1 MSRFHRDP
9 VVLARQLRIDSVR
22 ATNAASAGHPTSAAS
37 AADLIAVLAAAHF
50 RADLDDPANPGNDR
64 FVLSK
69 GHASVLLYSWLKTM
83 GAITD
88 DELLGYAQLESRL
101 EGHPRPV
108 LPWVDVATGSLGQ
121 GLAAAVGLALSIKK
135 LEKSPARVY
144 VLCGDSEMAE
154 GSMWEAFEHAAYF
167 GLNNMIVMID
177 VNGLGQR
184 GPTMVG
190 QQTGPHAERVRAFGW
205 QALEIDGHD
214 LEQIDAAFRT
224 AAASA
229 DRPTV
234 IVARTEKGRGLGAV
248 EGAEG
253 WHGRPLADAD
263 SALAGLGVHPSAAVA
278 PLPPH
283 TTAARVT
290 PQRSEATLPLYELG
304 ELIPTRLAYG
314 EALVALGHARGD
326 VVVLDAETSNSTYA
340 ELFRDAHPDRYF
352 EMFIS
357 EQQMIA
363 AATGLAARGWMP
375 FASTFAAFTSRAFEF
390 VRMSAV
396 GGAAIRVC
404 GSHAGLTPGESG
416 PSGMALEDVACFR
429 AIAGS
434 VVLQPCDGNQAA
446 ALVETMA
453 GADGFAY
460 LRTHRSGSPVIYPGG
475 ESFPIGGS
483 RVLRSCAADAVT
495 IIASGVT
502 VHPALAAAALLHKQG
517 INVRVIDCYSIK
529 PIDAETLL
537 AAAADT
543 DLLVTAEDHYLE
555 GGLGTAVA
563 EVLAEAGSGTPLHRL
578 AVSCIPG
585 SAPVAKLMS
594 AHGLDADSIAKTTL
608 AVLRNRTSTRA
619 ADPRAGNRTLEKAP

>member
-1 MSRFHRDP
+1 MSPSNRDP
-9 VVLARQLRIDSVR
+9 AVLARQLRIDSVR
-22 ATNAASAGHPTSAAS
+22 ATNAAGAGHPTSAAS
-37 AADLIAVLAAAHF
+37 AADLLAVLAAAHF
-50 RADLDDPANPGNDR
+50 RADLSEPANPGNDR

-69 GHASVLLYSWLKTM
+69 GHASVLLYAWLKSM

-88 DELLGYAQLESRL
+88 DELLGYAQLDSRL

-121 GLAAAVGLALSIKK
+121 GVAAAVGLALSLKK
-135 LEKSPARVY
+135 LEKSPAHVY

-154 GSMWEAFEHAAYF
+154 GSVWEAFEHAAHF
-167 GLNNMIVMID
+167 GLSNLIVMID

-190 QQTGPHAERVRAFGW
+190 QVTGPHAERARAFGW
-205 QALEIDGHD
+205 QALEVDGHD
-214 LEQIDAAFRT
+214 LTQVDAAFRL
-224 AAASA
+224 AVASA
-229 DRPTV
+229 DRPTA
-234 IVARTEKGRGLGAV
+234 IVARTDKGRGLGAV

-263 SALAGLGVHPSAAVA
+263 SALAGLGVHPAAAFA
-278 PLPPH
+278 PLPPP
-283 TTAARVT
+283 TIARVT
-290 PQRSEATLPLYELG
+290 PRRAAAALPSYELG

-314 EALVALGHARGD
+314 EALVALGRARDD

-340 ELFRDAHPDRYF
+340 ELFREAFPERYF

-375 FASTFAAFTSRAFEF
+375 FASTFASFTTRAFEF
-390 VRMSAV
+390 VRMSSI
-396 GGAAIRVC
+396 GGAAIRLC

-416 PSGMALEDVACFR
+416 PSGMALEDIACFR

-446 ALVETMA
+446 QLVQTMA

-460 LRTHRSGSPVIYPGG
+460 LRTHRSGSPVIYAAG
-475 ESFPIGGS
+475 ETFPIGGS
-483 RVLRSCAADAVT
+483 RVLRSSAGDAVT
-495 IIASGVT
+495 IVASGVT
-502 VHPALAAAALLHKQG
+502 VHPAVEAAALLDERG
-517 INVRVIDCYSIK
+517 IGARVIDCYSIK
-529 PIDAETLL
+529 PIDAVTLL

-543 DLLVTAEDHYLE
+543 ELVVSVEDHYVE
-555 GGLGTAVA
+555 GGLGSAVA

-578 AVSCIPG
+578 AVSRIPG
-585 SAPVAKLMS
+585 SAPVAKLIT
-594 AHGLDADSIAKTTL
+594 AHGLHAAGILNTTL
-608 AVLRNRTSTRA
+608 TAMHARTSA
-619 ADPRAGNRTLEKAP
+619 

>member
-1 MSRFHRDP
+1 M
-9 VVLARQLRIDSVR
+9 
-22 ATNAASAGHPTSAAS
+22 
-37 AADLIAVLAAAHF
+37 
-50 RADLDDPANPGNDR
+50 DDPANPGNDR

-83 GAITD
+83 GAIND
-88 DELLGYAQLESRL
+88 EELLGYAQLDSRL

-121 GLAAAVGLALSIKK
+121 GIATAVGLALSLKK
-135 LEKSPARVY
+135 LEHSPARVF

-154 GSMWEAFEHAAYF
+154 GSVWEAFEHAAYF
-167 GLNNMIVMID
+167 GLNNLIVMID

-190 QQTGPHAERVRAFGW
+190 QQTGPYAERARAFGW

-214 LEQIDAAFRT
+214 LEQIDAAFRA

-263 SALAGLGVHPSAAVA
+263 SALAGLGVHPATAVA
-278 PLPPH
+278 PLPPPVIPRDKPRRGKL
-283 TTAARVT
+283 A
-290 PQRSEATLPLYELG
+290 LPSYELG

-314 EALVALGHARGD
+314 EALVALGRARED

-340 ELFRDAHPDRYF
+340 ELFRDAYPDRYF

-375 FASTFAAFTSRAFEF
+375 FASTFAAFTTRAFEF
-390 VRMSAV
+390 VRMSAI
-396 GGAAIRVC
+396 GGAAIRLC

-416 PSGMALEDVACFR
+416 PSGMALEDIACFR

-446 ALVETMA
+446 QLVQTMA
-453 GADGFAY
+453 DADGFAY
-460 LRTHRSGSPVIYPGG
+460 LRTHRSGSPVIYPAG

-483 RVLRSCAADAVT
+483 RVLRSSAADAVT
-495 IIASGVT
+495 IVASGVT
-502 VHPALAAAALLHKQG
+502 VHPALQAAALLDGKG
-517 INVRVIDCYSIK
+517 IAARVIDCYSIK
-529 PIDAETLL
+529 PIDADTLL
-537 AAAADT
+537 TAAADT
-543 DLLVTAEDHYLE
+543 DLLVTAEDHYIE
-555 GGLGTAVA
+555 GGLGSAVA
-563 EVLAEAGSGTPLHRL
+563 EVLAEAGSGPPLRRL
-578 AVSCIPG
+578 AVSRVPG
-585 SAPVAKLMS
+585 SAPVGTLMS
-594 AHGLDADSIAKTTL
+594 AHGLDADGIVTTTQ
-608 AVLRNRTSTRA
+608 AAMRARAST
-619 ADPRAGNRTLEKAP
+619 

>member
-1 MSRFHRDP
+1 MSRSHRDP
-9 VVLARQLRIDSVR
+9 AVLARQLRIDSVR
-22 ATNAASAGHPTSAAS
+22 ATSAAGAGHPTSAAS

-50 RADLDDPANPGNDR
+50 RADLHDPVNPGNDR

-69 GHASVLLYSWLKTM
+69 GHASVLLYAWLKAM
-83 GAITD
+83 GAITEE
-88 DELLGYAQLESRL
+88 ELLGYAQLDSRL

-121 GLAAAVGLALSIKK
+121 GLAAAVGLALSMKK

-154 GSMWEAFEHAAYF
+154 GSIWEAFEHAAHF

-184 GPTMVG
+184 GPTMAG
-190 QQTGPHAERVRAFGW
+190 QQTGPHAERARAFGW

-214 LEQIDAAFRT
+214 LAQIDAAFRT
-224 AAASA
+224 AAASPG
-229 DRPTV
+229 RPTV

-263 SALAGLGVHPSAAVA
+263 SSLAGLGVHPAAA
-278 PLPPH
+278 FPPLPP

-290 PQRSEATLPLYELG
+290 APRSKLTLPSYELG

-340 ELFRDAHPDRYF
+340 ELFREAHPDRYF

-375 FASTFAAFTSRAFEF
+375 FASTFAAFTTRAFEF

-396 GGAAIRVC
+396 GGAAIRLC

-446 ALVETMA
+446 ALVETMT
-453 GADGFAY
+453 GAAGFAY
-460 LRTHRSGSPVIYPGG
+460 LRTHRSGTPVIYPAG

-483 RVLRSCAADAVT
+483 RVLRSSAADSVT
-495 IIASGVT
+495 IVASGVT
-502 VHPALAAAALLHKQG
+502 VHPALEAAALLHDQG
-517 INVRVIDCYSIK
+517 TGARVIDCYSIK

-543 DLLVTAEDHYLE
+543 SLLVTAEDHYLE
-555 GGLGTAVA
+555 GGLGAAVA

-578 AVSCIPG
+578 AVSRIPG

-594 AHGLDADSIAKTTL
+594 AHGLDADGIAKTTL
-608 AVLRNRTSTRA
+608 AAMGNRTST
-619 ADPRAGNRTLEKAP
+619 

>member
-1 MSRFHRDP
+1 M
-9 VVLARQLRIDSVR
+9 
-22 ATNAASAGHPTSAAS
+22 
-37 AADLIAVLAAAHF
+37 LAAAHF

-69 GHASVLLYSWLKTM
+69 GHASVLLYAWLKTM
-83 GAITD
+83 GAIKD
-88 DELLGYAQLESRL
+88 EELLGYAQLDSRL

-121 GLAAAVGLALSIKK
+121 GIATAVGLALSLKK
-135 LEKSPARVY
+135 LEHSPARVF

-154 GSMWEAFEHAAYF
+154 GSVWEAFEHAAYF
-167 GLNNMIVMID
+167 GLNNLIVMID

-190 QQTGPHAERVRAFGW
+190 QQTGPFAERARAFGW

-214 LEQIDAAFRT
+214 LEQIDAAFR
-224 AAASA
+224 AAAATA

-263 SALAGLGVHPSAAVA
+263 SALAGLGVHPATAVA
-278 PLPPH
+278 PLPPPVSPRDKPRRGKL
-283 TTAARVT
+283 A
-290 PQRSEATLPLYELG
+290 LPSYELG

-314 EALVALGHARGD
+314 EALVALGRARED

-340 ELFRDAHPDRYF
+340 ELFRDAYPDRYF

-357 EQQMIA
+357 EQQMVA

-375 FASTFAAFTSRAFEF
+375 FASTFAAFTTRAFEF
-390 VRMSAV
+390 VRMSAI
-396 GGAAIRVC
+396 GGAAIRLC

-416 PSGMALEDVACFR
+416 PSGMALEDIACFR

-446 ALVETMA
+446 QLVQTMA
-453 GADGFAY
+453 DADGFAY
-460 LRTHRSGSPVIYPGG
+460 LRTHRSGSPVIYPAG

-483 RVLRSCAADAVT
+483 RVLRSSAADAVT
-495 IIASGVT
+495 IVASGVT
-502 VHPALAAAALLHKQG
+502 VHPALQAAALLDGKG
-517 INVRVIDCYSIK
+517 IAARVIDCYSIK
-529 PIDAETLL
+529 PIDADTLL
-537 AAAADT
+537 TAAADT
-543 DLLVTAEDHYLE
+543 DLFVTAEDHYIE
-555 GGLGTAVA
+555 GGLGSAVA
-563 EVLAEAGSGTPLHRL
+563 EVLAESGSGPPLRRL
-578 AVSCIPG
+578 AVRRVPG
-585 SAPVAKLMS
+585 SAPVGTLMS
-594 AHGLDADSIAKTTL
+594 AHGLDADGIVTTTQ
-608 AVLRNRTSTRA
+608 AAMRARAST
-619 ADPRAGNRTLEKAP
+619 